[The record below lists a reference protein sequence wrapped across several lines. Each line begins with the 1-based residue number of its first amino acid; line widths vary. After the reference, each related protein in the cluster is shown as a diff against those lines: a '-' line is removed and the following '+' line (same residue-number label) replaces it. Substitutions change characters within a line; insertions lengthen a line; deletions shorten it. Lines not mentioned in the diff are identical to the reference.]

1 MSMHACR
8 HVLEGHGGWVC
19 NGASSLLSHALVTA
33 GGDNLAVA
41 WDAESGACTNV
52 MEGHSG
58 PVTCIALTRK
68 ARHVLQLTS
77 LSCRLAWKLAC
88 LLHGHSRAVDFC

>member
-1 MSMHACR
+1 MQACA
-8 HVLEGHGGWVC
+8 GGAW
-19 NGASSLLSHALVTA
+19 GLGMQRSQLLGLHALVTA

-52 MEGHSG
+52 IEGHSG

-68 ARHVLQLTS
+68 ARHVLNLTFLPCMVAS
-77 LSCRLAWKLAC
+77 PLTRL
-88 LLHGHSRAVDFC
+88 